1 MSETNQTRYK
11 VIFHN
16 RGQIYEIFATSVSQ
30 GGLMGFIEIEG
41 LLFGQTTQV
50 VVDPSE
56 ERLRNE
62 FQGVQRIYVPMHAVV
77 RIDQVE
83 KEGHS
88 RISQRSDSE
97 SNLMPFPAIYKPG
110 EDS

>member
-1 MSETNQTRYK
+1 MSEKTETRYK
-11 VIFHN
+11 VIFYN
-16 RGQIYEIFATSVSQ
+16 RGQIYEIYCESVTQ
-30 GGLMGFIEIEG
+30 GGMMGFVEIEG

-62 FQGVQRIYVPMHAVV
+62 FKGVRRFFVPMHAVV

-83 KEGHS
+83 KEGQS

-97 SNLMPFPAIYKPG
+97 SNLMPFPAVYKPG
-110 EDS
+110 EDN